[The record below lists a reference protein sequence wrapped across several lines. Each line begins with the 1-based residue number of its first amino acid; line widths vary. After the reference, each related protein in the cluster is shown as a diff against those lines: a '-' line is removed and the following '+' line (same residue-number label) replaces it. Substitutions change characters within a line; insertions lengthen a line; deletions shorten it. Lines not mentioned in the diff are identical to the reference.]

1 MSNKNESSRSSGSKG
16 KNIAIGCGGALV
28 CCVIAVMLLNSE
40 QGASVIA
47 YGTMMSLIAF
57 GVRFIFS
64 DFFED
69 YGWYV
74 WGGIAVLAF
83 FMGIVKPV
91 NTEKKG
97 GDEPTTVAQT
107 DAEADT
113 KSSKNNKLDTAKK
126 EKKVSEKTKAE
137 VAQEAPRPTVEEA
150 LAELDELVG
159 LTSVKEEVRKLTSLI
174 QVAQQRAEAGL
185 KVANVSYHMV
195 FTGNPG
201 TGKTTVARIM
211 AKIFNAL
218 GILKKGHLVE
228 TDAGGLLGS
237 HVGETAEKTNAL
249 VDSALGGVLFID
261 EAYMLAESG
270 YGKEAIATLL
280 KRMEDDRD
288 NLVVI
293 MAGYTNEMR
302 EMLELNP
309 GVKSRINRYI
319 DFPDYTNEELCAIFR
334 MQAKKNQYT
343 LSPELEEQLDKAMAK
358 WTRHRDKQFG
368 NARFV
373 RNLFEKAVEQQALRI
388 ISEMPNVTV
397 EQLTTLKPQDLG
409 IGVDD
414 SASRPSLEEALAEL
428 DQLIGLKEVKAEV
441 HKLADFCKIAQER
454 EAAGLKVAELS
465 YHCIFVG
472 NPGTGKTTVA
482 RSIAKVYH
490 ALGILKKGHL
500 VETDRSGL
508 VAEYVGQTAIKTN
521 KLIDEAL
528 DGVLFIDEAY
538 TLAGGGPNDYGQ
550 EAIATLLKRMEDD
563 RSRLVVILAGYPDD
577 MQRFLDSNPGLTS
590 RFSRIIHF
598 PDYTADELADLFRF
612 YAKRNHYELS
622 PDVEKW
628 LNNAM
633 ANSTKNRDRNFGNG
647 RWVRNLFEKALERQA
662 IRLAETTGHTEQELR
677 TLELSDVGIT
687 ISSPQKPEKSKE

>member
-1 MSNKNESSRSSGSKG
+1 MSNKNESSRPSGGKG

-28 CCVIAVMLLNSE
+28 FCVIATMLLNSD

-47 YGTMMSLIAF
+47 YGTMMALIAF

-74 WGGIAVLAF
+74 WGGIVVLAF

-97 GDEPTTVAQT
+97 GDEPTAVAQA
-107 DAEADT
+107 DADTDT
-113 KSSKNNKLDTAKK
+113 KSTKNDKADTDKS
-126 EKKVSEKTKAE
+126 EKMVSEKTKTE
-137 VAQEAPRPTVEEA
+137 VAQEAPRPTLEEA
-150 LAELDELVG
+150 LGELDELIG
-159 LTSVKEEVRKLTSLI
+159 LVSVKEEVHKMASLM
-174 QVAQQRAEAGL
+174 QVAQQRKAAGL
-185 KVANVSYHMV
+185 KVANVSYHCV

-211 AKIFNAL
+211 AKIYNAL
-218 GILKKGHLVE
+218 GILEKGHLVE

-237 HVGETAEKTNAL
+237 HVGETAEKTNKI
-249 VDSALGGVLFID
+249 VDSAIGGVLFID

-288 NLVVI
+288 HLVVI
-293 MAGYTNEMR
+293 MAGYINEMR

-343 LSPELEEQLDKAMAK
+343 LSPELEEQLEKAMAK

-373 RNLFEKAVEQQALRI
+373 RNLFEKAVEQQALRLA
-388 ISEMPNVTV
+388 EMSDVTA
-397 EQLTTLKPQDLG
+397 EQLVMLEPQDLG

-454 EAAGLKVAELS
+454 EEAGLKVAELS
-465 YHCIFVG
+465 YHCVFVG

-538 TLAGGGPNDYGQ
+538 TLVNGSQNDYGH

-577 MQRFLDSNPGLTS
+577 MKRFMESNPGLTS

-622 PDVEKW
+622 AEVEKW

-687 ISSPQKPEKSKE
+687 VTPAKKKEEQGH